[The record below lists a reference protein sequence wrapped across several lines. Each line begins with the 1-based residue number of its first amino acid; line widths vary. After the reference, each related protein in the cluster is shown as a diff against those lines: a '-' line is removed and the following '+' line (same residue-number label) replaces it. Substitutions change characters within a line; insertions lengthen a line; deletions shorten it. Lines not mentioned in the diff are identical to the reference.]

1 MIAFTNHALDHLLCN
16 VLDAGIT
23 KKIARLGSRNS
34 AHERILPY
42 MLENLE
48 KDSRT
53 YLHRGD
59 IVSTRRQLWEVAEE
73 FSRVTATLN
82 GTAIDESALTTWLEQ
97 HQPEHSRRLHNP
109 PKWVQIH
116 RTESTEWQTVGDKT
130 RNESVRTY
138 YGIWVKG
145 VDLDLLDPPVAPPRQ
160 QPDPPPAKRQ
170 QNRYTPLETNKEKS
184 PTSSRPATY
193 RTDLF
198 EWFKKHGFN
207 KIPPVPRGNRSLDV
221 LLCNKDVWSMSRHE
235 RTTLRKYWESETRAY
250 NFQSYLTIFDE
261 LSQKHAKLQSDLDAF
276 NTEVTRVPSN
286 CVSDYGS
293 LHLQA
298 RLELLGKLDII
309 GCTTTGAAK
318 LTGLLKVRN
327 PSQCLKS
334 LVLMHSRICDLK

>member
-23 KKIARLGSRNS
+23 SKIARLGSRHS

-48 KDSRT
+48 KRSGS
-53 YLHRGD
+53 YLHDED
-59 IVSTRRQLWEVAEE
+59 IYNTRRRLNEVAEE

-97 HQPEHSRRLHNP
+97 HQPEHNRRLHNP
-109 PKWVQIH
+109 PKWVQAH
-116 RTESTEWQTVGDKT
+116 RAESKEWKTVGGKT
-130 RNESVRTY
+130 RDGPIHTY

-145 VDLDLLDPPVAPPRQ
+145 GDLDFLDPPVALPRQ
-160 QPDPPPAKRQ
+160 QPDPPPAKLQ
-170 QNRYTPLETNKEKS
+170 QNRYSPLETNKEKS
-184 PTSSRPATY
+184 STSSQPATY

-198 EWFKKHGFN
+198 EWFEKHGFN

-221 LLCNKDVWSMSRHE
+221 LLCNKDVWNMSRNE
-235 RTTLRKYWESETRAY
+235 RSTLRKYWESETRACNY
-250 NFQSYLTIFDE
+250 QSYVTIFDE

-276 NTEVTRVPSN
+276 NTEVTGVPSTY
-286 CVSDYGS
+286 VSDYGS

-298 RLELLGKLDII
+298 RLELLRELDII

-327 PSQCLKS
+327 PLQRLKS
-334 LVLMHSRICDLK
+334 VVLMHSRICDLK